1 MKTFFLIETP
11 VYFFNNCPSSP
22 LCCPSPSPFC
32 PLLPPPKKRL
42 MEFSQDFKAT
52 MGHNLI
58 GFSNLVHNL

>member
-32 PLLPPPKKRL
+32 PLLPPPKKKVDGIQ
-42 MEFSQDFKAT
+42 S
-52 MGHNLI
+52 
-58 GFSNLVHNL
+58 GF